1 MPEFW
6 RERSGLL
13 GTFPSIMVPKLRLI
27 RCSFYF
33 SLFHEHVCAKS
44 CLTLCD
50 PVNCSLPGSI
60 VYGILQARILK
71 WVAMPFSGG
80 SSQPRDQ
87 TCISCGSCIASRL
100 FTNWA
105 TREALPFVYPLLLSV
120 FVHQKITWLLPL
132 RPWICSSPLY
142 ILDTSRLSN
151 LYTANIFFKSVACI
165 FSLLRVSFDEQMFL
179 TFLKYKLLIFSFG
192 VLFKKLPNTRS
203 QNFSLFY

>member
-1 MPEFW
+1 MILNIFYVLIYHLYGG
-6 RERSGLL
+6 GLV
-13 GTFPSIMVPKLRLI
+13 TQ
-27 RCSFYF
+27 
-33 SLFHEHVCAKS
+33 S
-44 CLTLCD
+44 CPTLCD
-50 PVNCSLPGSI
+50 PMHCSWPGFS
-60 VYGILQARILK
+60 VHGILQARILE
-71 WVAMPFSGG
+71 WVATSFSRG
-80 SSQPRDQ
+80 SSWPRDRTQ
-87 TCISCGSCIASRL
+87 VSCAAGR
-100 FTNWA
+100 FVTNWA

-120 FVHQKITWLLPL
+120 FVHQKITGLLPL